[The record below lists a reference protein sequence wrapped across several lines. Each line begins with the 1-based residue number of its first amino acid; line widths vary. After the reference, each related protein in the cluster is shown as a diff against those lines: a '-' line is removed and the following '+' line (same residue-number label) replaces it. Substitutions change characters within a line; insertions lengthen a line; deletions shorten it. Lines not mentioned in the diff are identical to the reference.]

1 MLDKS
6 EAVLQMISSFD
17 VMDENEQVAK
27 VLAINHAVDAG
38 VAEWIM
44 WTPTQVVDSFM
55 DFTAEG
61 SGRLADMIAS
71 GDGMVRTMMEA
82 GIYPESEFS
91 LTNAAYTM
99 RESFLDTLEAM
110 VSYFDIHSKAKQLYY
125 HRQ

>member
-6 EAVLQMISSFD
+6 EAVLQMISCFEA
-17 VMDENEQVAK
+17 MDQNEEVAK
-27 VLAINHAVDAG
+27 VLAITDAIDKG
-38 VAEWIM
+38 VAEWVM

-55 DFTAEG
+55 SFTAEG
-61 SGRLADMIAS
+61 SERLAEMISS

-110 VSYFDIHSKAKQLYY
+110 VSYFDIHSKAKELYY
-125 HRQ
+125 HR